1 MTVGKINDRVVIQR
15 VQWIKQMREALKDLP
30 LQDKDE
36 FLRNPHYVAAAESYL
51 RRALEALFDIGRHI
65 LARKFAYPA
74 AEYKEIANGFLKRK
88 SFHGK
93 ILIFSGKWPAIETG
107 WFISITRSALKS
119 SSIYVLIIWTKY
131 SSCAIVLLTRCE
143 DAKRGSPCNGQC
155 TSRCVFLCASACL
168 IMGAG
173 QGLDKAV
180 FTPHN

>member
-74 AEYKEIANGFLKRK
+74 AEYKEIANGLFEKKVLSRK
-88 SFHGK
+88 NTDLLRQMAGYRNRMVHFYH
-93 ILIFSGKWPAIETG
+93 E
-107 WFISITRSALKS
+107 ISAEELFDI
-119 SSIYVLIIWTKY
+119 
-131 SSCAIVLLTRCE
+131 CAYHLDEIQLLCDRLVNPL
-143 DAKRGSPCNGQC
+143 R
-155 TSRCVFLCASACL
+155 RR
-168 IMGAG
+168 
-173 QGLDKAV
+173 
-180 FTPHN
+180 